1 MANTKVPVELFDA
14 GAGFT
19 IGSGAA
25 EDTKIVFDG
34 NAQDYYIGLD
44 DSADKLIIG
53 VGSTVGTTPTITIDE
68 SQNFEIAGTM
78 NLLGFTGSKANFTNS
93 MLISNDAGT
102 GTLSS
107 AVNNTGF
114 GHQVFNVLTSGD
126 ANTGVG
132 ADSMSALTSGANNT
146 AVGLDTLK
154 ANTIGHSNT
163 AIGYLALSTN
173 VAGNRNTAVG
183 QSALLSCTASSDTD
197 MMNTAVG
204 GNALQALTSATST
217 TAVGRNA
224 GLSASTGNE
233 NTFFGYGAGSSLTTG
248 NNNTFLGRNSG
259 TAGEAS
265 VSNNN
270 CVYVG
275 NNASGNNGASNEIV
289 IGDGRIG
296 LGSNTF
302 AFGKASNVVYN
313 VFTSNHSW
321 TRSSDLHKK
330 TNIENT
336 DIGLSFINK
345 LQPVTF
351 NWRPNNEFPEHFRDY
366 SATENHMETDINL
379 YGMIAQDVEKALD
392 KVGHKNFGGW
402 VEEEDGSQSLSQE
415 MFIYPLINA
424 VKELSEKCDLLQ
436 KEINELKGN

>member
-1 MANTKVPVELFDA
+1 MTTKVPVELFDA

-259 TAGEAS
+259 TAVEAS

-296 LGSNTF
+296 LGTNTF
-302 AFGKASNVVYN
+302 AFGKTSNVVYN
-313 VFTSNHSW
+313 VFSSNNSW
-321 TRSSDLHKK
+321 IRSSDLHKK